1 LETTLASI
9 PQLQSKLQGVQ
20 NALNTLLGQPTG
32 ALAELLAGPKE
43 IPKAPAQV
51 AVSLPA
57 EMLRRRP
64 DIRSAEMNAAA
75 QCARIGVAKAD
86 LYPSF
91 SIAGSIGLRSATNG
105 PASTNLFSADA
116 VTYSIGPKIVWP
128 FFNYGRLKNNVRVE
142 DARFQQLL
150 VQYRNT
156 VLKAAQE
163 VEDALS
169 GFINAQEAMGYEQ
182 RSVKASERS
191 VEIALSQYREGA
203 TDYQRVLDAQ
213 RSLLEHEN
221 SLAETDSSIA
231 TSMIALYKALGG
243 GWELRQ
249 GQPFLSEQT
258 RKEMQDR
265 TDWSDILEEPKSPET
280 KQPPPPPTKQ
290 NPGPPKKNP
299 APENKPNPAPENKN
313 PPPENKQNPTP
324 GKQ

>member
-1 LETTLASI
+1 
-9 PQLQSKLQGVQ
+9 
-20 NALNTLLGQPTG
+20 LNTLLGQPTG
-32 ALAELLAGPKE
+32 ALAELLAGPKQ

-51 AVSLPA
+51 AVSVPA

-64 DIRSAEMNAAA
+64 DIRSAEMSAAA

-91 SIAGSIGLRSATNG
+91 SIAGSIGLRAATNG
-105 PASTNLFSADA
+105 PASTSLFSADA

-169 GFINAQEAMGYEQ
+169 GFINAQEALQFEQ

-191 VEIALSQYREGA
+191 VEIALAQYREGA

-221 SLAETDSSIA
+221 SLAQTDSSIA

-243 GWELRQ
+243 GWELRH

-258 RKEMQDR
+258 RKEMEER
-265 TDWSDILEEPKSPET
+265 TDWSDILVEPKSPE
-280 KQPPPPPTKQ
+280 KNQPPPPPTKQ
-290 NPGPPKKNP
+290 NPGPPKQNPAPPNTQSAAPPNTQNP
-299 APENKPNPAPENKN
+299 APENKQNQ
-313 PPPENKQNPTP
+313 PPVNKQNPTP
-324 GKQ
+324 GKP